1 MASPEGILDIVWA
14 EEDPAGELNESVRL
28 NQAAGVVEDFVQ
40 ENSLAALDALLEAT
54 QQGGLEGTEKV
65 LATATEITAQTDMLT
80 NEVRRFLDTTSETR
94 SAS

>member
-65 LATATEITAQTDMLT
+65 LATATEISAQTDMLT
-80 NEVRRFLDTTSETR
+80 KEVRRFLDTTSETR